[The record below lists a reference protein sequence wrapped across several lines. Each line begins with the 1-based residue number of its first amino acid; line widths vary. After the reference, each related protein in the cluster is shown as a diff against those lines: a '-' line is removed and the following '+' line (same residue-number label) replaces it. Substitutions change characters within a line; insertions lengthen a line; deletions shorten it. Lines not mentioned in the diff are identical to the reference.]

1 MSVADMPVQM
11 LNKGWARKNY
21 SKRHAGVLVREL
33 PPIAVRLPPA
43 LVDHLARAAEANG
56 RSRHAE
62 IVARLAE
69 SAEGESF
76 DEHGLIVT
84 RSAPAAK

>member
-1 MSVADMPVQM
+1 MSTADLPVQM
-11 LNKGWARKNY
+11 LNKGWSRNDY
-21 SKRHAGVLVREL
+21 SRRHAGALIREL
-33 PPIAVRLPPA
+33 PPIAIRLPPA
-43 LVDHLARAAEANG
+43 LVDHLSRAAEANG

-76 DEHGLIVT
+76 DDHGVIVT
-84 RSAPAAK
+84 RSAQAAK